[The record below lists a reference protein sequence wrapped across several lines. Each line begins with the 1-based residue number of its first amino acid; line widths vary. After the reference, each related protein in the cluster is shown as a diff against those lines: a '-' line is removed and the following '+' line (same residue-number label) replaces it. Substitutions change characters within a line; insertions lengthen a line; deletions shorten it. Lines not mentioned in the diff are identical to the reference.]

1 MPQVNDARTLGL
13 VYTYE
18 GELLHQAAIYDQHQL
33 IAELLQAGGNGSVKS
48 VDTEGRTPL
57 HTAASHGS
65 VRCVK
70 ELLERGG
77 IFPRQPS
84 RYNVFVNCIF

>member
-1 MPQVNDARTLGL
+1 MPQSNDALTLGL
-13 VYTYE
+13 VFNYE

-33 IAELLQAGGNGSVKS
+33 ITDLLNVGGSGTVKS
-48 VDTEGRTPL
+48 VDPEGRTPL

-70 ELLERGG
+70 ALLERGG
-77 IFPRQPS
+77 M
-84 RYNVFVNCIF
+84 